1 MMVIGFAI
9 ARRIPVWATVAIAI
23 FFELLALAVIR
34 DNLTLNVLML
44 TWPVDAIR
52 FGKLQAHS

>member
-1 MMVIGFAI
+1 M
-9 ARRIPVWATVAIAI
+9 WWTVAIAI

-44 TWPVDAIR
+44 TYPIESIR
-52 FGKLQAHS
+52 VWQAAGA